1 MIEAAA
7 GPGETLDAIGGGEVR
22 LLQRRDGYRF
32 NLDSVLVAAFAMA
45 GREEARPLEVLDLGT
60 GCGVVALLVKSR
72 RPAWRVTGLELQP
85 GLHDLARRNA
95 ALNALDVE
103 MARGD
108 ARELPQAMRGTFD
121 LVVTNPPYF
130 NADAGLP
137 CDDGERHLARQDEA
151 LRPHELAGALMKLL
165 RPNGAACVVYP
176 AARLT
181 ALLSAMAEAKVVP
194 VRLRFVHPSLA
205 APAGHVLVE
214 ARPRSKRPL
223 VVEAPLVVHAPAGGY
238 SDEVA
243 AWLASHR
250 LASPESVA

>member
-1 MIEAAA
+1 VSAGP

-32 NLDSVLVAAFAMA
+32 NLDSVLVAAFALS
-45 GREEARPLEVLDLGT
+45 GRDGARALDVVDVGT

-72 RPAWRVTGLELQP
+72 RPAWRVAGLELQP

-95 ALNALDVE
+95 ALNGLDVA
-103 MARGD
+103 MAQVD
-108 ARELPQAMRGTFD
+108 ARALPGAMHGAFD
-121 LVVTNPPYF
+121 LAVSNPPYF
-130 NADAGLP
+130 DAGAGLP

-151 LRPHELAGALMKLL
+151 LRPHELAGALSALL
-165 RPNGAACVVYP
+165 RPGGAACVVYP

-181 ALLSAMAEAKVVP
+181 ALLEALLSARLAP
-194 VRLRFVHPSLA
+194 TRLRFVHPTLL

-214 ARPRSKRPL
+214 ARPRSRRPL
-223 VVEAPLVVHAPAGGY
+223 VVEPPLVVHAPSGGY

-243 AWLASHR
+243 GWLAPHR
-250 LASPESVA
+250 LASPGSVA